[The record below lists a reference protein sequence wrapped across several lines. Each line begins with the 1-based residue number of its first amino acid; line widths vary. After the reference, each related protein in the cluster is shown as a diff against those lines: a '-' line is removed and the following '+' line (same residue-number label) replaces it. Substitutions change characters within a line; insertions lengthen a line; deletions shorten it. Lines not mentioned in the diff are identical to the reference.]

1 MASIAS
7 ATPLVYNNNN
17 NNNNNNNPT
26 VPVTSDRKS
35 NAAKRK
41 RADPHLYQE
50 LQPPQLAVYQPNT
63 VKRENTA
70 DKQPQDGTLQR
81 SASRGRQPSL
91 RHVRNST
98 EVLRQ
103 RSVKRANQDI
113 SLDNTSGGREGRQF
127 TVSNVGNNGK
137 IYLRPI
143 AKPANQKPLAPHQ
156 PLSHDAVDAQA
167 VSGARPKPGASNQLQ
182 SSVWSETQTSKT
194 PTERARSTGRAPQ
207 AFNSAVRE
215 SLRRSRTVSMSTID
229 GPTDKERAQTG
240 GFKIAIDHVNMP
252 PGNTGRPPMPTLQVP
267 IPNYRLGTPRFS
279 TRGTAFLHSSVYT
292 RNSTTEDLTVSAVS
306 SPGYDKLFPVPPGI
320 DAHTQIPQRYSQTSM
335 DAVSIHIRPVGDN
348 TQTVAVT
355 SSPAFHRA
363 KEPIVPSI
371 YDALATNPDDPS
383 IVRYVAGTRE
393 ITAASPARI
402 IAQVTSA
409 SFLDYELLSDFFL
422 TVRAYLSTHDLLE
435 YLLARFEWAINRFDD
450 HGRVI
455 RVRAFAA
462 LRHWILNYFPY
473 DFVVDR
479 ELRVKFCKRLN
490 ALMKE
495 VKRRSSHG
503 PSDLKLILDLKK
515 CWNGRCLLYWDG
527 PLLDSEGL
535 DTADIQPGGVAG
547 SRDSHLTHSSQ
558 LWSKVSGVSPP
569 HVEGGL
575 AMDKSTAALNNWF
588 EGIQQAEADAQ
599 RHQRHASVATTR
611 SLPTSPTSEQSIQA
625 LSCTFPGLGMKKAT
639 AYPQRGAVAHPVAYP
654 AKTPLPQRKLCPA
667 APSALANEEPLR
679 PNIDHKRSG
688 SFSDAV
694 RDRRTSL
701 PSMNVDQPAPHVEVA
716 YPYHGS
722 LIRGTIIPPGSPYI
736 DQFAPASPVSEEPDR
751 YFNDSD
757 YSDEEAV
764 EDYSDDDDDTSY
776 SSSSN
781 KLVYATHPGMK
792 NIFGSIRRALS
803 SKQVGQPPLNM
814 ANADLSLPSMARSKS
829 SSATTSNKSNLKKP
843 NASQRQLHTSRQSA
857 RIDLLCADAAEM
869 FQRALMQTS
878 EGDPQ
883 PSVSSTNYRNN
894 PAQLSSRHS
903 PVDLNGPARNHSG
916 VTNGSRSIPIF
927 DDTGLAEPVPDIPP
941 EYLVSPITHH
951 SSSREA
957 VYQQG
962 YSIQAATSSD
972 GPKPSPLARLSNA
985 AAVADRV
992 FAAPV
997 TGNEPTPIPSSL
1009 PKESLVSS
1017 LVQGSAT
1024 VLANQSAAPP
1034 SASEKFKSSHPASR
1048 SLRKYASYQSSIYKG
1063 DSGRARDMIVPASS
1077 EANSTKDGSERTP
1090 GRILRRRPGGDLRA
1104 TENVHE
1110 LDKLPRRSR
1119 SVGSVTTYSESLR
1132 GSSHTMH
1139 RIPRK
1144 SPSQRAIATP
1154 ATSRKEEMAQVES
1167 TRKTISLIRT
1177 HSSQPALR
1185 ASFEAALAQ
1194 FARIP
1199 DDEGGDIEA
1208 TLLKLEGKYRR
1219 TPPVQAQGHETSHY
1233 VKGANQGLRERQTEA
1248 MNAIPQ
1254 SRELPNHTNDLDEG
1268 VSFPIPP
1275 DPQLAPDRLV
1285 TTRPIAEG
1293 HMETRS
1299 DMTRSLYATSEESYN
1314 PTPILDRA
1322 LDEKLMRQETPKAEF
1337 PPVPVSR
1344 PLFSTNQR
1352 AADSQADDTPL
1363 SSYDEPEAAY
1373 FRRGAR
1379 CRSSIPT
1386 TTDSFLLDEDEFLSD
1401 LSSELSDDTIEP
1413 DEPDEPD
1420 DDDIDYPFGSAAQ
1433 LVRNENRPPKIGYLL
1448 GYPTHPPTPPMTK
1461 ETAKAITSQAK
1472 RSQDSR
1478 KPPTPDPSPVSLP
1491 VQPSGPKPSASQAF
1505 SISTQN
1511 LSAHRHVPFVM
1522 SFDSAVIA
1530 QQFTIIERDALNEIN
1545 WQDLIDMRWHHNSPS
1560 TLNWVDYL
1568 RTQDPT
1574 GIELVTA
1581 RFNLMVKWA
1590 LSEVVLTQN
1599 VQERAMVIIKYIH
1612 IAKYCRKQHNYAT
1625 LLQLTIALTSIDIS
1639 RLSKT
1644 WELVPASEKRTLKEL
1659 ETLVTPIK
1667 NFHNLRQEMETS
1679 NSEEGCVPVI
1689 ALYIHDLT
1697 YNSQKPAQ
1705 VPSTREGEPL
1715 VNFERYR
1722 TTASIVKS
1730 LLRLIDASSKY
1741 TYQPVEGAIDK
1752 CLWMACLSDEVIR
1765 LKSKELE

>member
-7 ATPLVYNNNN
+7 AAPPAFNRD
-17 NNNNNNNPT
+17 PT
-26 VPVTSDRKS
+26 FPVSRNS
-35 NAAKRK
+35 NSNTAKRK
-41 RADPHLYQE
+41 RAGPHPDQDI
-50 LQPPQLAVYQPNT
+50 PGDQL
-63 VKRENTA
+63 E
-70 DKQPQDGTLQR
+70 QPQDGTPR
-81 SASRGRQPSL
+81 RKASRGRQPSL
-91 RHVRNST
+91 RHVKNST

-103 RSVKRANQDI
+103 RSIKRANSDG
-113 SLDNTSGGREGRQF
+113 LVDNTSAGREGRQF
-127 TVSNVGNNGK
+127 TVANVGNNGRL
-137 IYLRPI
+137 YLRPI
-143 AKPANQKPLAPHQ
+143 AKPGNQKLLTPHQ
-156 PLSHDAVDAQA
+156 GLPHDAVDAQG
-167 VSGARPKPGASNQLQ
+167 VSGVRSKPEGSDQPQ
-182 SSVWSETQTSKT
+182 SSVWSDAQTSRT
-194 PTERARSTGRAPQ
+194 PTGRARSTGRAPQ
-207 AFNSAVRE
+207 ASDPAARD

-229 GPTDKERAQTG
+229 GHAGKGRAKSS
-240 GFKIAIDHVNMP
+240 GFKIVIDHTNMP
-252 PGNTGRPPMPTLQVP
+252 PGNTERPPMPVLQVP
-267 IPNYRLGTPRFS
+267 IPHYRLGTPRFS

-292 RNSTTEDLTVSAVS
+292 RNSTTEDLTISAVS
-306 SPGYDKLFPVPPGI
+306 GPEYDRLFTAPPGT
-320 DAHTQIPQRYSQTSM
+320 DPHTQSPQRYSQATPE
-335 DAVSIHIRPVGDN
+335 ALSIQIRPVGDN

-355 SSPAFHRA
+355 SSPAFHRV

-371 YDALATNPDDPS
+371 YDALAANPDNPA

-495 VKRRSSHG
+495 VRRRSSQG

-527 PLLDSEGL
+527 PLLDSDGL
-535 DTADIQPGGVAG
+535 DNADIQPGGVAG
-547 SRDSHLTHSSQ
+547 SRDSQLTHPSQ

-575 AMDKSTAALNNWF
+575 GMDKSTAALNNWF
-588 EGIQQAEADAQ
+588 EGIQKAEADAQ
-599 RHQRHASVATTR
+599 GHQRHASSSGATTR

-625 LSCTFPGLGMKKAT
+625 LSCTFPGLGLKKAA
-639 AYPQRGAVAHPVAYP
+639 AYPQRGAVAHPVAHV
-654 AKTPLPQRKLCPA
+654 AKTPTPQRKLCPA

-679 PNIDHKRSG
+679 PKIDHKRSG

-694 RDRRTSL
+694 RDKRTSL
-701 PSMNVDQPAPHVEVA
+701 PSMHVDQPAPQVEMA
-716 YPYHGS
+716 YPYQGS
-722 LIRGTIIPPGSPYI
+722 LIRGAIIPPGSPYI

-751 YFNDSD
+751 YFQDSD
-757 YSDEEAV
+757 DSDEEAV
-764 EDYSDDDDDTSY
+764 EDDESDYDDETSY

-781 KLVYATHPGMK
+781 KVVYATHPGMK

-814 ANADLSLPSMARSKS
+814 TSADLSLPSMARSKS
-829 SSATTSNKSNLKKP
+829 STATSCKSNPKKT

-857 RIDLLCADAAEM
+857 RIDLLCADAMEM
-869 FQRALMQTS
+869 FQRALMQAS
-878 EGDPQ
+878 EEDVQ
-883 PSVSSTNYRNN
+883 PSLSSANYRNN
-894 PAQLSSRHS
+894 PAQLSSGHS
-903 PVDLNGPARNHSG
+903 LVDLDGPARNHSG

-927 DDTGLAEPVPDIPP
+927 DDTGLAEPVPNIPS
-941 EYLVSPITHH
+941 EYLTSQGNDNLPNGNGL
-951 SSSREA
+951 
-957 VYQQG
+957 YQQDTPV
-962 YSIQAATSSD
+962 QPATSSD
-972 GPKPSPLARLSNA
+972 RPKPSPLARLSNA

-992 FAAPV
+992 FAAPLKE
-997 TGNEPTPIPSSL
+997 NEPTPILSSV
-1009 PKESLVSS
+1009 PKDSLVSS
-1017 LVQGSAT
+1017 MIQGSPTGAT
-1024 VLANQSAAPP
+1024 TRSAAPP
-1034 SASEKFKSSHPASR
+1034 SAYENFKSTHHAPR
-1048 SLRKYASYQSSIYKG
+1048 SLRKYASYQSSIHKS
-1063 DSGRARDMIVPASS
+1063 DSGRARNTIVASDA
-1077 EANSTKDGSERTP
+1077 EANSTKNAGDRTP
-1090 GRILRRRPGGDLRA
+1090 GRTLRRRPGGDLRA
-1104 TENVHE
+1104 TENVHD

-1132 GSSHTMH
+1132 GSGHTMH
-1139 RIPRK
+1139 RVPRK
-1144 SPSQRAIATP
+1144 SSSQRAIAAP
-1154 ATSRKEEMAQVES
+1154 AISRKEAEAQLEPI
-1167 TRKTISLIRT
+1167 RKTISLIRT
-1177 HSSQPALR
+1177 RSSQPALR

-1208 TLLKLEGKYRR
+1208 TMLKLEGKYRK
-1219 TPPVQAQGHETSHY
+1219 TPPVQTRGPETSPF
-1233 VKGANQGLRERQTEA
+1233 VKYANQDSRERQVKGSDA
-1248 MNAIPQ
+1248 VPQ
-1254 SRELPNHTNDLDEG
+1254 SNELPNCKSEVDEG

-1275 DPQLAPDRLV
+1275 DPQVAPNAMLTTRLV
-1285 TTRPIAEG
+1285 AEG
-1293 HMETRS
+1293 QMETRS
-1299 DMTRSLYATSEESYN
+1299 NMTRSLYATSEESYN
-1314 PTPILDRA
+1314 PTPILERGF
-1322 LDEKLMRQETPKAEF
+1322 DEQLGRQETPKTEF
-1337 PPVPVSR
+1337 PAVPVPQ
-1344 PLFSTNQR
+1344 PLFSPNQS
-1352 AADSQADDTPL
+1352 AVDSQADDAPI
-1363 SSYDEPEAAY
+1363 SPYDEPEAAY

-1413 DEPDEPD
+1413 DELYEPD
-1420 DDDIDYPFGSAAQ
+1420 DDDIDYPSGSAAQ

-1461 ETAKAITSQAK
+1461 ENAKAITSQAK
-1472 RSQDSR
+1472 QSQDSR
-1478 KPPTPDPSPVSLP
+1478 KPPTPDPSPVNLP
-1491 VQPSGPKPSASQAF
+1491 VQPSGPKPTASLAF

-1511 LSAHRHVPFVM
+1511 LSAHRHVPFVL
-1522 SFDSAVIA
+1522 SFDSAIVA
-1530 QQFTIIERDALNEIN
+1530 QQFIIIERDALNEIN

-1560 TLNWVDYL
+1560 TLNWVEYL

-1581 RFNLMVKWA
+1581 RFNLMVKWV

-1599 VQERAMVIIKYIH
+1599 IEERAMAIIKYIH
-1612 IAKYCRKQHNYAT
+1612 IAKYCRKHHNYAT
-1625 LLQLTIALTSIDIS
+1625 LLQLTIALTSIEIS

-1644 WELVPASEKRTLKEL
+1644 WELVPAAEKRTLKEL

-1667 NFHNLRQEMETS
+1667 NFHNLRQEMETT
-1679 NSEEGCVPVI
+1679 NSEEGCIPVI

-1697 YNSQKPAQ
+1697 YNSQKPSQ

-1741 TYQPVEGAIDK
+1741 TYQPVEGAISK

-1765 LKSKELE
+1765 GKSKELD

>member
-7 ATPLVYNNNN
+7 AAPLAFNRD
-17 NNNNNNNPT
+17 PT
-26 VPVTSDRKS
+26 VPVHRNS
-35 NAAKRK
+35 NSNTAKRK
-41 RADPHLYQE
+41 RAEPHPDQDVPVH
-50 LQPPQLAVYQPNT
+50 QS
-63 VKRENTA
+63 
-70 DKQPQDGTLQR
+70 KQPQDGTLQR
-81 SASRGRQPSL
+81 KASRGRQPSL
-91 RHVRNST
+91 RHVKNST

-103 RSVKRANQDI
+103 RSVKRAANQDGI
-113 SLDNTSGGREGRQF
+113 VDNTSAGREGRQF
-127 TVSNVGNNGK
+127 TVANVGNNGK

-143 AKPANQKPLAPHQ
+143 AKPVNQKISAPHQ
-156 PLSHDAVDAQA
+156 DLSHDEVA
-167 VSGARPKPGASNQLQ
+167 SGVRSKPGDSNQLQ
-182 SSVWSETQTSKT
+182 SSVWSDTQTSRT
-194 PTERARSTGRAPQ
+194 PTGRARSTGRAPQ
-207 AFNSAVRE
+207 APDSTARE
-215 SLRRSRTVSMSTID
+215 ALRRSRTVSMSTID
-229 GPTDKERAQTG
+229 GQTG
-240 GFKIAIDHVNMP
+240 KGRAKASGFKIVIDQANMP
-252 PGNTGRPPMPTLQVP
+252 PGNIERPPMPALQVP
-267 IPNYRLGTPRFS
+267 IPHYRLGTPRFS
-279 TRGTAFLHSSVYT
+279 TRGTAFLHTSVYT
-292 RNSTTEDLTVSAVS
+292 RNPTTEDLTISAVS
-306 SPGYDKLFPVPPGI
+306 GPEYDRLFPVPPGM
-320 DAHTQIPQRYSQTSM
+320 DAHTQTPQRYSQTSPET
-335 DAVSIHIRPVGDN
+335 VSIQIRPVGDN

-355 SSPAFHRA
+355 SSPAFHRV

-371 YDALATNPDDPS
+371 YDALAANPDDPA

-409 SFLDYELLSDFFL
+409 NFLDYELLSDFFL

-479 ELRVKFCKRLN
+479 DLRVKFCKRLN
-490 ALMKE
+490 ALMTE
-495 VKRRSSHG
+495 VRRRSSHG

-527 PLLDSEGL
+527 PLLDSDGL
-535 DTADIQPGGVAG
+535 DNADIQPGGVAG
-547 SRDSHLTHSSQ
+547 SRDSQLTHPSQ

-575 AMDKSTAALNNWF
+575 GMDKSTAALNNWF

-599 RHQRHASVATTR
+599 AHQRHASGVTTR

-639 AYPQRGAVAHPVAYP
+639 AYPQRGAVAHPVAHV
-654 AKTPLPQRKLCPA
+654 AKTSTPQRRLCPA
-667 APSALANEEPLR
+667 APSAQLLR
-679 PNIDHKRSG
+679 PKIDHKRSG

-694 RDRRTSL
+694 RDKRTSL
-701 PSMNVDQPAPHVEVA
+701 PSMHVDQPAPHIEMA
-716 YPYHGS
+716 YPYQGS

-736 DQFAPASPVSEEPDR
+736 DQFAPASPVSEERGR
-751 YFNDSD
+751 YFQDSD
-757 YSDEEAV
+757 CSDEEAV
-764 EDYSDDDDDTSY
+764 EDDESDYDDETSY

-781 KLVYATHPGMK
+781 KVVYTTHPGMK

-814 ANADLSLPSMARSKS
+814 ASADVSLPSMARSKS
-829 SSATTSNKSNLKKP
+829 STATSNKSNPKKT
-843 NASQRQLHTSRQSA
+843 NAGQRQLDTSRQNA
-857 RIDLLCADAAEM
+857 RIDLLCADAMEM

-878 EGDPQ
+878 EEDVL
-883 PSVSSTNYRNN
+883 PSLSSPNYRNN
-894 PAQLSSRHS
+894 GAQHSSGYS
-903 PVDLNGPARNHSG
+903 VVDLDGPVRNHSG

-927 DDTGLAEPVPDIPP
+927 DDTGLAEPVPSIPS
-941 EYLVSPITHH
+941 EYLTPRPNENFPNGNDLH
-951 SSSREA
+951 
-957 VYQQG
+957 QQD
-962 YSIQAATSSD
+962 YPAQPATSSD
-972 GPKPSPLARLSNA
+972 RAKPSPLARLSNA

-997 TGNEPTPIPSSL
+997 KENEPTPILSPV

-1017 LVQGSAT
+1017 MIQSSPTVAAT
-1024 VLANQSAAPP
+1024 RSGAPPP
-1034 SASEKFKSSHPASR
+1034 SAYDNFKSNHPARR
-1048 SLRKYASYQSSIYKG
+1048 SLRKYASYQSSIHKS
-1063 DSGRARDMIVPASS
+1063 DSGRARNMIVASNS
-1077 EANSTKDGSERTP
+1077 VTNSTKDIGDGTP
-1090 GRILRRRPGGDLRA
+1090 GRTLRRRPGGDLRA
-1104 TENVHE
+1104 TENAHD

-1132 GSSHTMH
+1132 GSGHTMH
-1139 RIPRK
+1139 RVPRK
-1144 SPSQRAIATP
+1144 SSSQRALVAP
-1154 ATSRKEEMAQVES
+1154 AISRKEAEAPLEPS
-1167 TRKTISLIRT
+1167 RKTISLIRT

-1208 TLLKLEGKYRR
+1208 TMLKLEGKYRKI
-1219 TPPVQAQGHETSHY
+1219 PPVRNRGPETSPY
-1233 VKGANQGLRERQTEA
+1233 AKGANQDSREKQVKA
-1248 MNAIPQ
+1248 SKAVP
-1254 SRELPNHTNDLDEG
+1254 SSELPNPKSELVEG

-1275 DPQLAPDRLV
+1275 DPQVAPNTTLA
-1285 TTRPIAEG
+1285 TRPVAEG
-1293 HMETRS
+1293 QFETRS
-1299 DMTRSLYATSEESYN
+1299 NMTRSLYATSEESYD
-1314 PTPILDRA
+1314 PTPILERG
-1322 LDEKLMRQETPKAEF
+1322 LDENLGRQETPKAQF
-1337 PPVPVSR
+1337 PAVPLPR
-1344 PLFSTNQR
+1344 PLFSPNQS
-1352 AADSQADDTPL
+1352 AVDSQADDTPI
-1363 SSYDEPEAAY
+1363 SPYDEPEAAY

-1413 DEPDEPD
+1413 DELPEPD
-1420 DDDIDYPFGSAAQ
+1420 DDDIDYPCGSAAQ

-1461 ETAKAITSQAK
+1461 ENAKAITSQTK
-1472 RSQDSR
+1472 KSQDSR
-1478 KPPTPDPSPVSLP
+1478 KPPTPDPSPVNMP
-1491 VQPSGPKPSASQAF
+1491 VQTSGPKPSASQAF

-1511 LSAHRHVPFVM
+1511 LSAHRHVPFVL
-1522 SFDSAVIA
+1522 SFDSAIVA
-1530 QQFTIIERDALNEIN
+1530 QQFIIIERDALNEIN

-1560 TLNWVDYL
+1560 TLNWVEYL

-1581 RFNLMVKWA
+1581 RFNLMVKWV

-1599 VQERAMVIIKYIH
+1599 MEERAMAIIKYIH
-1612 IAKYCRKQHNYAT
+1612 IAKYCRKHHNYAT
-1625 LLQLTIALTSIDIS
+1625 LFQLTIALSSIDIS

-1667 NFHNLRQEMETS
+1667 NFHNLRQEMETT
-1679 NSEEGCVPVI
+1679 NSEEGCIPVI

-1697 YNSQKPAQ
+1697 YNSQKPSQ

-1741 TYQPVEGAIDK
+1741 TYHPVEGAIDK
-1752 CLWMACLSDEVIR
+1752 CLWMACLSDEVIMA
-1765 LKSKELE
+1765 KSKELE